1 MLDASKTVDTIK
13 IRFYIDWLYNNHI
26 HADGENANE
35 KELTAKI
42 TADLIDPL
50 NLPKSAKILDLG
62 CGAGYFLDE
71 MKAREYTNLTGVTLS
86 VDDIKLCTDKG
97 HTVQQL
103 DFSFL
108 PQSAGYDDES
118 VDFIFLRQALEHS
131 PFPVI
136 TLIEYNRVLKQN
148 SKIYIEVPAPDTTQ
162 NHEAMLNHYSVLGS
176 NQVAALLSRTGFD
189 VDCFKTIEFD
199 ITVDDVTTKEKLFCI
214 IATKK
219 RALDIK

>member
-26 HADGENANE
+26 QADGESEYE
-35 KELTAKI
+35 KELTAKLV
-42 TADLIDPL
+42 TDFIDPL
-50 NLPKSAKILDLG
+50 NLSKTAKILDLA

-71 MKAREYTNLTGVTLS
+71 MKARDYTNLTGVTLS

-108 PQSAGYDDES
+108 PQSEGYDDES

-131 PFPVI
+131 PFPI
-136 TLIEYNRVLKQN
+136 LTLIEYNRVLKQN
-148 SKIYIEVPAPDTTQ
+148 SKIYIEVPSPDIDR
-162 NHEAMLNHYSVLGS
+162 NHESIKNHYSVLGA
-176 NQVAALLSRTGFD
+176 NQLASLLNKTGFD
-189 VDCFKTIEFD
+189 IDFFKTIEFEV
-199 ITVDDVTTKEKLFCI
+199 TEDDMPSKEKLYCVV
-214 IATKK
+214 ATKR